1 MSLPGR
7 HFTDPKGIHRTDWAA
22 AGRCSSLIRLNLRH
36 EQAVGHALPRS
47 RDELAPLRA
56 LLEGHQRSHPLVTT
70 VTSPLCKSFTAT
82 SLCGFLLLRNS
93 ADAIATALMSR

>member
-1 MSLPGR
+1 MRLPVTGGNDQLFAR
-7 HFTDPKGIHRTDWAA
+7 H
-22 AGRCSSLIRLNLRH
+22 LRH
-36 EQAVGHALPRS
+36 DQAVRHALPRS

-56 LLEGHQRSHPLVTT
+56 LLEGHLRSHPLVTT